1 MSRLSIS
8 LLILVLLSAT
18 AVVTVRHQNR
28 LKFVALQIREHRYDE
43 LQAEWGR
50 LMLEKATWTRQHN
63 VADDAKKRLAMSAP
77 SADKIVTLELNKNHL
92 ELE

>member
-1 MSRLSIS
+1 MTRLQIF
-8 LLILVLLSAT
+8 LLLLVLISAA
-18 AVVTVRHQNR
+18 AVVSVRHHNR
-28 LKFVALQIREHRYDE
+28 LEFVALQKQEQRYDE

-77 SADKIVTLELNKNHL
+77 SPDKIITLELESKN
-92 ELE
+92 E